1 MYYCRHSKVQFD
13 SFCSEIAFWLLHH
26 VIIFRL
32 RLDMVAGCVVYIL
45 HSLAQLVKVVA
56 IIFPCLIG
64 QLLENPSQLLSA
76 KTAAI

>member
-1 MYYCRHSKVQFD
+1 MLGTSDTWSTSHLSQQTSKPAYYIADCRICGV
-13 SFCSEIAFWLLHH
+13 
-26 VIIFRL
+26 
-32 RLDMVAGCVVYIL
+32 